1 MCMAIDIDQDR
12 YNKLA
17 DWAESADRDIH
28 PERGETSTVATRS
41 SRELIRRAAT
51 HDEQRVR

>member
-1 MCMAIDIDQDR
+1 MAIDIDQDR

-28 PERGETSTVATRS
+28 PERGETSTAATRS
-41 SRELIRRAAT
+41 SRELIPPGPHT
-51 HDEQRVR
+51 HDEQRAR

>member
-1 MCMAIDIDQDR
+1 MAIDIDQDR

>member
-1 MCMAIDIDQDR
+1 MNIDQDR

-17 DWAESADRDIH
+17 DWAESTDRGIH
-28 PERGETSTVATRS
+28 PERGETSAAATRS